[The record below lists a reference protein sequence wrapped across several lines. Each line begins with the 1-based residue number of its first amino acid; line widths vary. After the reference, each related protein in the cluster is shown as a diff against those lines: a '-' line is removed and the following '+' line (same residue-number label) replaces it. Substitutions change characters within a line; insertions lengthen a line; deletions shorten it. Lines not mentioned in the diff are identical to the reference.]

1 MRNKLPESGRGGW
14 TQLSRYRQETEKA
27 PRMRLQPRDGEI
39 VSAVLKYRYITTEG
53 LLKLFAPQGR
63 GDKALRRRLA
73 LLFHHQFLTRRYLHN
88 LERPLGL
95 GSSKAIYL
103 LDTEGAKLLWG
114 EGWRSGGEAKK
125 IERRKEFG
133 YRHLKHSLAIAE
145 FQLALDLAF
154 NERPGARLE
163 SFVSDMED
171 TGMKVG
177 VQIPRYSV
185 KEGGSEK
192 KGTAEKITV
201 WPDASF
207 SIVGA
212 GKRYFYFLEVDQA
225 DRKKERIFKRF
236 LAYWQYVV
244 GEREMLQK
252 RRGVSGAFVLFLA
265 PNGKRQKS
273 LIEIANQVPEIKRK
287 RPGFWFMNQEDVSLE
302 NPERLLREPI
312 ALGLDGNPGFLTK
325 F

>member
-1 MRNKLPESGRGGW
+1 MTKNSPESGRGGW
-14 TQLSRYRQETEKA
+14 TQLSRYRQEPDKA
-27 PRMRLQPRDGEI
+27 PIMHPQPRDKQI
-39 VSAVLKYRYITTEG
+39 VSAVHKYRYITTEG

-73 LLFHHQFLTRRYLHN
+73 LLFHHQFLTRRYLHP

-114 EGWRSGGEAKK
+114 EAWRSGGEAKK
-125 IERRKEFG
+125 FDRRKEFG
-133 YRHLKHSLAIAE
+133 YRHLKHSLSISE

-154 NERPGARLE
+154 KEHPGSALE

-171 TGMKVG
+171 SGMKVG
-177 VQIPRYSV
+177 VQIPRYIV
-185 KEGGSEK
+185 KESGIER
-192 KGTAEKITV
+192 KGTTEKITV

-207 SIVGA
+207 SILA
-212 GKRYFYFLEVDQA
+212 SSRRYFYFLEVDQA

-236 LAYWQYVV
+236 LSYWQYVV
-244 GEREMLQK
+244 GERGMLFK
-252 RRGVSGAFVLFLA
+252 RRGVSGAFVLFVA
-265 PNGKRQKS
+265 PNAKRRKA
-273 LIEIANQVPEIKRK
+273 LIDIANQVPEIRRN
-287 RPGFWFMNQEDVSLE
+287 RPGFWFVNQEDVSLAD
-302 NPERLLREPI
+302 PGRILREPI